1 LWLASAFGGHGL
13 NTTAM
18 AGELIAGAITDGD
31 DRWRLFLPYELVW
44 AGGALGRAVHRV
56 ATWSRRGSENWV
68 ASLSRRREA
77 ARRAEAAQVRPEQ
90 AGPAQV
96 ALSPVVPRQAAPPQD
111 APRHVAPR
119 QFEPPQVAPSPVARP
134 EPAGVEPTIAEIAST
149 QVPEVESLLG
159 QVAER
164 ANRQKARRPD
174 AQKGKTPRRTQGA
187 APNGPTNRTALGGA
201 PGRQVQPA
209 SPAGEA
215 EPPAVSKDPPST
227 D

>member
-1 LWLASAFGGHGL
+1 
-13 NTTAM
+13 M